1 MKGPRIV
8 NHFLD
13 KAVSI
18 VAFLMEK
25 KKTLLRKDENVRG
38 HLKLSLLFH
47 RLNMSVHFKRFQSKL
62 QNYAS

>member
-25 KKTLLRKDENVRG
+25 KTLLRKDENVRG
-38 HLKLSLLFH
+38 HLKLS
-47 RLNMSVHFKRFQSKL
+47 
-62 QNYAS
+62 

>member
-25 KKTLLRKDENVRG
+25 KKTLLRKDENVR
-38 HLKLSLLFH
+38 
-47 RLNMSVHFKRFQSKL
+47 RTP
-62 QNYAS
+62 